1 MSVRGSG
8 LVEGVLA
15 LALLTLLVQAGL
27 GVLSR
32 QRRAAATLV
41 EWDEAVQAVAIGRWV
56 LADELRAGVAGR
68 DWSAPLSDSLGLRAF
83 RGTALVCPSGPV
95 AGRIL
100 VHYRGVRMPE
110 TEKDS
115 VLLLDGAGGWHAVA
129 LAGREAASER
139 CPGAPGPETE
149 WWALSEL
156 PASTGPVAR
165 LFERGSYH
173 LTGGA
178 LRYRRGMGGRQ
189 PLTAPVLGPS
199 SGLRPAGDRGVVVEL
214 RVGSGSDAG
223 PAWGG
228 LWTLWPR
235 ETTP

>member
-1 MSVRGSG
+1 MSARGSG
-8 LVEGVLA
+8 LMEGVLA
-15 LALLTLLVQAGL
+15 LVVLTVLVQVGL

-32 QRRAAATLV
+32 QRRAADTLV
-41 EWDEAVQAVAIGRWV
+41 EWDEAVQAVAIARWV

-68 DWSAPLSDSLGLRAF
+68 DWSTPLSDSLGLRAF

-100 VHYRGVRMPE
+100 VHYRGVRLPE
-110 TEKDS
+110 AEKDS
-115 VLLLDGAGGWHAVA
+115 VLLLDGGGGWHAAA
-129 LAGREAASER
+129 LAGREAASEA
-139 CPGAPGPETE
+139 CPGAPRPETE
-149 WWALSEL
+149 WWTLSEL
-156 PASTGPVAR
+156 PARVGPVAR

-173 LTGGA
+173 VAGGA

-199 SGLRPAGDRGVVVEL
+199 SGLRPAGSAGVVVEL
-214 RVGSGSDAG
+214 RVGSGSDTG

-228 LWTLWPR
+228 RWTLWPR
-235 ETTP
+235 ERAP